1 MIEIRTIEEIVSRRF
16 HKYLK
21 VFKKKKSERMSTRKT
36 WDHAIDLSKGFV
48 LKKRKIYL
56 LSRME
61 REEVQEFMKNQSK
74 KKYIRLLKLSQIS
87 LVFFMPRWEEEDG
100 AELSILEQL
109 DN

>member
-1 MIEIRTIEEIVSRRF
+1 
-16 HKYLK
+16 
-21 VFKKKKSERMSTRKT
+21 
-36 WDHAIDLSKGFV
+36 
-48 LKKRKIYL
+48 
-56 LSRME
+56 ME